1 MTTPG
6 EPTAPSNPG
15 PSTPPPPR
23 AGARPANNVVPLPLP
38 PGVPLPPPPGPAPT
52 GNLRIPST
60 DGVELEAH
68 LAEPERGDGGDARPG
83 VIFLHSFPSGDV
95 WADRIGAD
103 LPELADR
110 AAQQMG
116 FVSLS
121 IRFRGCGTST
131 GHFSLKGWVDDVSA
145 AVDHLAT
152 TQRPKGIWLC
162 GFGTGG
168 AVALVAAADDERV
181 TGMAMAGSPADFDD
195 WAVNPNRLMAHARR
209 VGAIQSPDFP
219 PDPEEWRAELRRI
232 RAVASAERFAERP
245 LLVLHGLEDD
255 AVPQFDARAL
265 ADAHGL
271 AELRFIRGA
280 GHLLRHDPRA
290 VAVLLGWLARQEG
303 ARQDL

>member
-1 MTTPG
+1 MTIPD
-6 EPTAPSNPG
+6 EPTASPA
-15 PSTPPPPR
+15 PPPPG
-23 AGARPANNVVPLPLP
+23 AGAKPVNNVVPLPVP

-68 LAEPERGDGGDARPG
+68 LAEPERTDDAHPG
-83 VIFLHSFPSGDV
+83 VIFLHSFPSGEV

-131 GHFSLKGWVDDVSA
+131 GHFSLQGWVDDVSA

-181 TGMAMAGSPADFDD
+181 FGLAMAGSPADFDD

-209 VGAIQSPDFP
+209 VGAIRSPEFP
-219 PDPEEWRAELRRI
+219 SDPEEWRAELRRI
-232 RAVASAERFAERP
+232 RAVAAAERFSERP

-303 ARQDL
+303 SRRDL